1 MNEEQMIELI
11 CKKEV
16 QGLEE
21 LQKQYGPLIK
31 YVIAPFFTNAQDGE
45 DCFAEVIIKIW
56 DNIDTYD
63 ENKGGLKTWITTI
76 ARNCAINMKKKEKYT
91 TVELA
96 ENITESTSSNQMSPE
111 EAILRKERTN
121 MVWQAVQTLR
131 KTDALLIYRKY
142 YYCQSTE
149 QIASEMNMTVRAVE
163 GKLYRIRKKLEK
175 KLGGVING

>member
-1 MNEEQMIELI
+1 
-11 CKKEV
+11 
-16 QGLEE
+16 
-21 LQKQYGPLIK
+21 
-31 YVIAPFFTNAQDGE
+31 
-45 DCFAEVIIKIW
+45 
-56 DNIDTYD
+56 
-63 ENKGGLKTWITTI
+63 
-76 ARNCAINMKKKEKYT
+76 MKKKEKYT
-91 TVELA
+91 TVELT
-96 ENITESTSSNQMSPE
+96 ENITESTSPNQMSPE